1 MRGISISDRIV
12 KHIHGKGRGW
22 VFTPRDFIDLGSRG
36 AVDVSLARLKQS
48 GKIRRIGHGLYDYP
62 VLHEKLGPL
71 SPKLDS
77 LAQAV
82 SNQSRTKVF
91 DSGATA
97 VKNLGLSTQVPARP
111 TFTTSGPSRVKKV
124 AGRTLAL
131 KHARIPLIENA
142 PDHVNAVLQAM
153 VHLGRKNVDADT
165 IQRFADRLDDRYLKA
180 LMKSR
185 TKIPGWMGDIVLKIS
200 AAKHG

>member
-1 MRGISISDRIV
+1 MRGISISDKIV
-12 KHIHGKGRGW
+12 KRIHGKGRGW

-77 LAQAV
+77 LALAV
-82 SNQSRTKVF
+82 STQSRTKVF
-91 DSGATA
+91 DSGAT
-97 VKNLGLSTQVPARP
+97 VVNNLGLSTQVPARP
-111 TFTTSGPSRVKKV
+111 TFTTTGPSRVKKV

-131 KHARIPLIENA
+131 KHARVPLIDNA
-142 PDHVNAVLQAM
+142 PNHVNAVLQAM
-153 VHLGRKNVDADT
+153 AHLGRKNVDADT
-165 IQRFADRLDDRYLKA
+165 VQRLADRLDDRDLKA